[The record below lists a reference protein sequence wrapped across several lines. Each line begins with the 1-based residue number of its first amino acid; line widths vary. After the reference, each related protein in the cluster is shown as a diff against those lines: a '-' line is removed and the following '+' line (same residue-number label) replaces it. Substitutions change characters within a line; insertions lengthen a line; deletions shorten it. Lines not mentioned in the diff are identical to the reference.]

1 MINGTLIRGARGLL
15 GWSAK
20 ELARRAH
27 VGTAT
32 VQRIEHSTYRL
43 YGQCRTVE
51 RIEHALIDGGV
62 HFTEGADGEIGVQLN
77 RQVAETHT
85 KIRKARH

>member
-20 ELARRAH
+20 ELAQRAH

-32 VQRIEHSTYRL
+32 VQRIEHAKDLL
-43 YGQCRTVE
+43 YGQCRTIE
-51 RIEHALIDGGV
+51 RIEHALVDGGV
-62 HFTEGADGEIGVQLN
+62 HFIEGADGEMGVQINPEL
-77 RQVAETHT
+77 ADLETH
-85 KIRKARH
+85 KNMR